1 MKHGAKIPNAKS
13 VAAAT
18 GLGALRVAV
27 ADDEPD
33 MCQYLQETL
42 AALGHHV
49 VVTAQNGRELIDGCR
64 ERQPDL
70 IITDIKMPE
79 LDGIE
84 ASNILARERMMPVI
98 LVSAYHD
105 SELINRATHDHVLAY
120 LVKPIKRADLETS
133 IAIAMQRFTEFEQLR
148 NEANGLRQAL
158 EDRKLIERAKGILMR
173 RAELDE
179 ASAFRR
185 MQQLAREKNRKLVE
199 IAEVILTA
207 EEALQPK

>member
-1 MKHGAKIPNAKS
+1 MNA
-13 VAAAT
+13 V
-18 GLGALRVAV
+18 GPIRIAV

-42 AALGHHV
+42 TSLGHQV
-49 VVTAQNGRELIDGCR
+49 VVTAQTGTQLIDGCR
-64 ERQPDL
+64 DQHPDL

-79 LDGIE
+79 VDGIE
-84 ASNILARERMMPVI
+84 ASNIIARDRIIPVI

-105 SELINRATHDHVLAY
+105 PDLISRASHDHVLAY

-133 IAIAMQRFTEFEQLR
+133 IAITIQRFLEFQELR